1 MKMKMK
7 TSDIKTNEML
17 SFLPLRKNSV
27 TIVLNFLIA
36 FIVAIISLKAIDTF
50 LFFVV
55 LYSSKFSY
63 T

>member
-17 SFLPLRKNSV
+17 SFLPLRKNSG
-27 TIVLNFLIA
+27 TIGLNFLIA
-36 FIVAIISLKAIDTF
+36 PIFAIISLKAINTF